1 MVVMSPISSWKPKRL
16 KDQKTGRSKYR
27 LECPQLDLDG
37 LEPGIV
43 FERAGAV
50 LAADARLLVA
60 ADRHLRRGLAPTV
73 DPADASFELVDHPM
87 RGAEAF
93 GSQARREAV
102 GRSVGAAD
110 HLFLVVEG
118 QQAHDRA
125 ED

>member
-1 MVVMSPISSWKPKRL
+1 MVVMSSISSWKPERS

-37 LEPGIV
+37 LEPRVV

-60 ADRHLRRGLAPTV
+60 ADRHFSRGLTPTI
-73 DPADASFELVDHPM
+73 DPADAGFQLVDHPV

-93 GSQARREAV
+93 GYQASGKAV
-102 GRSVGAAD
+102 RG
-110 HLFLVVEG
+110 
-118 QQAHDRA
+118 
-125 ED
+125 